1 MACLS
6 SSLLLCSILYLSKF
20 VCAIVPSDGVNMSLG
35 LSMSKTETS
44 PKTVVGHPSPPIPSL
59 CRPFF
64 LPTLFLSCASLSFFL
79 LFLTFVVGQVCGPT
93 IPKECDSINL
103 YGGMCFSISPSL
115 QQDGP
120 LPSSLE
126 GRTTHTIL
134 LHTKR

>member
-1 MACLS
+1 
-6 SSLLLCSILYLSKF
+6 
-20 VCAIVPSDGVNMSLG
+20 MSLG

-59 CRPFF
+59 CQSFSLPTFF
-64 LPTLFLSCASLSFFL
+64 LPCASFYFFL
-79 LFLTFVVGQVCGPT
+79 LFLSFVVCQVCGPT
-93 IPKECDSINL
+93 IPKERDSIHL

-126 GRTTHTIL
+126 GRTTHAIL

>member
-1 MACLS
+1 M
-6 SSLLLCSILYLSKF
+6 
-20 VCAIVPSDGVNMSLG
+20 CAIVPSDGVNMSLG

-44 PKTVVGHPSPPIPSL
+44 PKTVVGHPSHPISL
-59 CRPFF
+59 SAF
-64 LPTLFLSCASLSFFL
+64 LLANTLSLLCSPVSPVLSFFL
-79 LFLTFVVGQVCGPT
+79 LFLTFVVCQVCGPT

-103 YGGMCFSISPSL
+103 YGGMCFSIGPSL
-115 QQDGP
+115 KQDGP